1 MINEP
6 RKFNRFSHLAKCLC
20 EPDRTSLWRKP
31 PAHFT
36 TMLVETGWGC
46 DLVKAVHVEVL
57 GVDYWTDRATGS
69 LYGFVDGHC
78 LTSTN
83 LRLLLETAGKSIAQL
98 RREHPKRKIVRENA
112 TNKSGGTD
120 DSKRKDLY

>member
-1 MINEP
+1 MGNAHP
-6 RKFNRFSHLAKCLC
+6 KFERFSPLARCLS
-20 EPDRTSLWRKP
+20 ESDRSSLWRKS

-46 DLVKAVHVEVL
+46 DLVKVVYVEVQ